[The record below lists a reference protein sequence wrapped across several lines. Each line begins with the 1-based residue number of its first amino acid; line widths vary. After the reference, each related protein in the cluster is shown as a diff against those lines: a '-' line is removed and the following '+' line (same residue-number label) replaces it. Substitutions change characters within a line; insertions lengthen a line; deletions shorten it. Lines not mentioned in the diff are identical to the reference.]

1 MNTVGVFL
9 VKLFPLYTILC
20 LLFLRCAGSPTT
32 WVSPYSWDDPYWK
45 AQNYENKDPESVIVT
60 EGDLERNYRE
70 VATIYTEGGPKDKE
84 EAFSLMRSR
93 LAEFG
98 ADAVIKVRKKKNKN
112 YEGIVVLFD

>member
-1 MNTVGVFL
+1 M
-9 VKLFPLYTILC
+9 
-20 LLFLRCAGSPTT
+20 LLLSCAGSLTT
-32 WVSPYSWDDPYWK
+32 VIIPYSWDNPYWK
-45 AQNYENKDPESVIVT
+45 AENYESKNPETIIVT

-112 YEGIVVLFD
+112 YEGIVFLFD